1 MAQVP
6 SPLVER
12 VRKMKCTCI
21 TYDPE
26 GDILYLTF
34 GQPTAAT
41 GYQLSDQL
49 LLRVDPQTQQV
60 AGLTIF
66 NFSVH
71 AHTAREVPLTRIE
84 EDPGIKSFLLRIL
97 SSPPVNHFLRV
108 VELERGA
115 SAVVLRPS
123 LQEAVAA

>member
-1 MAQVP
+1 
-6 SPLVER
+6 
-12 VRKMKCTCI
+12 MKSTRI

-26 GDILYLTF
+26 GDILYITF

-41 GYQLSDQL
+41 GYQLADQL
-49 LLRVDPQTQQV
+49 LLRIDPQTQKA

-71 AHTAREVPLTRIE
+71 ARTAREIPLTGIE
-84 EDPGIKSFLLRIL
+84 EDLEVKPSLLQL
-97 SSPPVNHFLRV
+97 LHSSPVTHFLRV
-108 VELERGA
+108 VEQEQGV

-123 LQEAVAA
+123 L

>member
-1 MAQVP
+1 
-6 SPLVER
+6 
-12 VRKMKCTCI
+12 MKSTRI

-26 GDILYLTF
+26 GDILYVTF

-49 LLRVDPQTQQV
+49 LLRVDPQTRRV

-66 NFSVH
+66 NFSIHVR
-71 AHTAREVPLTRIE
+71 TAREIPLPGIE
-84 EDPGIKSFLLRIL
+84 EDSKVKAFLLQVL
-97 SSPPVNHFLRV
+97 GSLPVAHFLRI
-108 VELERGA
+108 VEHEQA
-115 SAVVLRPS
+115 VSAVVLRPS

>member
-1 MAQVP
+1 
-6 SPLVER
+6 
-12 VRKMKCTCI
+12 MKSTRI

-26 GDILYLTF
+26 GDILYITF

-49 LLRVDPQTQQV
+49 LLRVDPQAQQV

-71 AHTAREVPLTRIE
+71 VRTAKGIPLQGME
-84 EDPGIKSFLLRIL
+84 EDSQTRSFLLQIL
-97 SSPPVNHFLRV
+97 GSPPVTHFLRI
-108 VELERGA
+108 VEHKQGV

>member
-1 MAQVP
+1 MNA
-6 SPLVER
+6 
-12 VRKMKCTCI
+12 VRI

-41 GYQLSDQL
+41 GYQLSDQV
-49 LLRVDPQTQQV
+49 LLRVNPKTQNA

-66 NFSVH
+66 NYSI
-71 AHTAREVPLTRIE
+71 HTSTTRRLLL
-84 EDPGIKSFLLRIL
+84 PGIEDDPTMKPVLLRIL
-97 SSPPVNHFLRV
+97 TTSPVSNFLRLTKGKQGV
-108 VELERGA
+108 SVT
-115 SAVVLRPS
+115 LRSPS